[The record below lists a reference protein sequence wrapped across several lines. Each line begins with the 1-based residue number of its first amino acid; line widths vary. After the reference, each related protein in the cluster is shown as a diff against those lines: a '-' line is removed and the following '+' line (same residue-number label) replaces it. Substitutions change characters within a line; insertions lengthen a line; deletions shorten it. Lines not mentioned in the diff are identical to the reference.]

1 MTVSSPSPFR
11 PAEIR
16 ALAGARALPPLL
28 LVLFHYHEAHGYQ
41 HFRAF
46 DVFVAKGYLWV
57 EFFFALSGF
66 VLTHVYG
73 ARVRELWTGRGY
85 GAFQTNRLARLY
97 PVHLAMLLVI
107 LLMLTGLRA
116 LAAWGGYV
124 SIFDLPGYRPDTSVS
139 GFAASLFLVQ
149 AWHLFSHLTWN
160 GVSWFV
166 SVEFFLCLVFPVYAW
181 LAGGGIARAGLMIAA
196 GFAALYGLAQTSG
209 HGLDITY
216 DYGTVRGLADFAI
229 GAGMAMLYREARARR
244 AEALPESAFTVAQVA
259 VAALFLYA
267 IYNTGWSH
275 RAADFWA
282 VPPMILLILTVSFD
296 RGIVAR
302 ALQSRPLRVLGEW
315 SFAIYMGQTA
325 WLIGLRFAEQRLY
338 PHPDPA
344 LAHTIHILE
353 PIALVVFCTA
363 WGWLLYVTVERPV
376 NRAIRARFAP
386 SAARDTQAA

>member
-1 MTVSSPSPFR
+1 MTTSPSH

-28 LVLFHYHEAHGYQ
+28 LVLYHYHEGHGYQ
-41 HFRAF
+41 HLRLF

-73 ARVRELWTGRGY
+73 QRVRELWTGRGY

-107 LLMLTGLRA
+107 LLLSIGLRA

-124 SIFDLPGYRPDTSVS
+124 SIFDLPGYHPDTSAPS
-139 GFAASLFLVQ
+139 FIANLFLVQ

-181 LAGGGIARAGLMIAA
+181 LSGGGSARAGLMIAA

-229 GAGMAMLYREARARR
+229 GTGMAMLYRELCARGAD
-244 AEALPESAFTVAQVA
+244 AWPASAFTAAQLA

-267 IYNTGWSH
+267 MYRTGWSH
-275 RAADFWA
+275 RAADFWV
-282 VPPMILLILTVSFD
+282 VPPMVLLILTVAFD

-325 WLIGLRFAEQRLY
+325 GLMGLRFAEQRLY
-338 PHPDPA
+338 PNPDPA

-363 WGWLLYVTVERPV
+363 WGWLLYRTVEAPA
-376 NRAIRARFAP
+376 NKAIRAHFAQRP
-386 SAARDTQAA
+386 AERGRPA

>member
-1 MTVSSPSPFR
+1 MMRPTTR

-41 HFRAF
+41 HLRLF
-46 DVFVAKGYLWV
+46 DVFVTKGYLWV

-85 GAFQTNRLARLY
+85 RAFQANRLARLY

-124 SIFDLPGYRPDTSVS
+124 SIFDLPGYHPDTSAPS
-139 GFAASLFLVQ
+139 FIANLFLVQ

-181 LAGGGIARAGLMIAA
+181 LAGGGSVRAIAMMAA
-196 GFAALYGLAQTSG
+196 GFATLYGLVQTSG

-229 GAGMAMLYREARARR
+229 GTGMAMLYAHAKARGAD
-244 AEALPESAFTVAQVA
+244 AWSASAFTAAQLA

-267 IYNTGWSH
+267 MYHTGWSH
-275 RAADFWA
+275 READFWV
-282 VPPMILLILTVSFD
+282 VPPMVLLILTVAFD

-325 WLIGLRFAEQRLY
+325 GLMGLRFAEQRLY
-338 PHPDPA
+338 PNPDPA
-344 LAHTIHILE
+344 FAHTIHILE
-353 PIALVVFCTA
+353 PIALVLFCTA
-363 WGWLLYVTVERPV
+363 WGWLLYRVVEQPA
-376 NRAIRARFAP
+376 NRAIRARFAQQSP
-386 SAARDTQAA
+386 ARDRRAA